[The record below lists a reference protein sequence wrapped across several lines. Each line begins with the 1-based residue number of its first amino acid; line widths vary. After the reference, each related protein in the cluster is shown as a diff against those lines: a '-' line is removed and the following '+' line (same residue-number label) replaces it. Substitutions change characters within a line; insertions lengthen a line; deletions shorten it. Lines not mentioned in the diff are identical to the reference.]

1 MRAGFGTG
9 RALIAAFAL
18 AVSGACTPIVESHG
32 YVPTEADL
40 AEIEPGIDTK
50 DTVEVIAGRPASTS
64 FLDRDG
70 WFYVKSEYRQI
81 GPAARREIGRDIVA
95 IFFDEDEVVQ
105 AVERLGIEDG
115 EVVALSRRVTDAP
128 TEGIGFFRQLFG
140 NIGNFDPGQFL
151 NDN

>member
-1 MRAGFGTG
+1 MRAVLRAG
-9 RALIAAFAL
+9 RARIAALTLAAL
-18 AVSGACTPIVESHG
+18 AACTPIVESHG

-64 FLDRDG
+64 FLDQDG

-81 GPAARREIGRDIVA
+81 GPAARRETARDIVA

-115 EVVALSRRVTDAP
+115 QVVALSRRVTDAP
-128 TEGIGFFRQLFG
+128 TAGIGFFQQLFG
-140 NIGNFDPGQFL
+140 NIGNFNPGQFL
-151 NDN
+151 AEN